1 MKKTDNTY
9 NNEGELTNSPL
20 LSELKGKNSFDVPD
34 AYFDKLEQDIMGKTV
49 EVKSYSIG
57 TAKKVIYYAAAASI
71 AILLTVFGIQFFNT
85 ESTSPNMVETPDNT
99 IDAKNLDSH
108 KKVEIVNINQSSKND
123 QENKI
128 DIDSDETANIEKQ
141 IIVQTKQ
148 DGDVEQKQDN
158 INKGQIT
165 PVQNNNEN
173 GLNGNES
180 FTDNQ
185 ANSSTNNLSS
195 TYIAQN
201 NSQVSSQT
209 ASVRVSAR
217 IARNGN
223 ENLFIPHDTCV
234 RSSFVYQLS
243 QSVISIPNM
252 VFEWNTNSE
261 TTSINI
267 KEPGTYI
274 LHYWI
279 SDSIIGTDT
288 MKVMIVEKP
297 SPLLETGIEVCN
309 HESVLLNSGL
319 SDKLYDF
326 KWSVSNLNK
335 SEIYITQLEPGNQL
349 VTLEVSSCVDTVIS
363 QVMIHVNDCRIV
375 IPNVITPNNDG
386 YNDAFIVKGLDFYPG
401 SSLSILDRNGKLVF
415 QSLDYKND
423 WKAENLEDGTYF
435 YSLRIND
442 KNKTEKGGIISVMR
456 K

>member
-57 TAKKVIYYAAAASI
+57 TAKKIIYYAAAASVT
-71 AILLTVFGIQFFNT
+71 ILLTFFGIQFFNT
-85 ESTSPNMVETPDNT
+85 ESSSPNMVETPDNT
-99 IDAKNLDSH
+99 IDAKKLDSH
-108 KKVEIVNINQSSKND
+108 KKVEIATNNKSPKSNQTSELDND
-123 QENKI
+123 EAANT
-128 DIDSDETANIEKQ
+128 DEQ
-141 IIVQTKQ
+141 IIVQTKH
-148 DGDVEQKQDN
+148 DGDVEQKQEN
-158 INKGQIT
+158 INEGQIT
-165 PVQNNNEN
+165 PIQNNKKK
-173 GLNGNES
+173 GLNRNES
-180 FTDNQ
+180 YADNQ
-185 ANSSTNNLSS
+185 ANSSTNNHSS

-201 NSQVSSQT
+201 NSQVSSQS
-209 ASVRVSAR
+209 ASARVSAR
-217 IARNGN
+217 FARKGN
-223 ENLFIPHDTCV
+223 ENLFIPYDTCV
-234 RSSFVYQLS
+234 RSSFIYQLS
-243 QSVISIPNM
+243 QSIISTPNM

-267 KEPGTYI
+267 KESGTYI
-274 LHYWI
+274 LKYWI
-279 SDSIIGTDT
+279 SDSIAGTDT

-297 SPLLETGIEVCN
+297 NPLLETGIEVCN

-349 VTLEVSSCVDTVIS
+349 VTLEVNSCTDTVIT

-435 YSLRIND
+435 YSLQIND